1 MSKSITS
8 LNSLKSRHNYVVDV
22 ALTDLTK
29 LLAPSK
35 SLYVRNKGTLNFL
48 TRREINR
55 FRPPKLWSSLLT
67 RFCLSGSVNLGLR
80 AVAWLF
86 LYS

>member
-35 SLYVRNKGTLNFL
+35 SLYVRNKGH
-48 TRREINR
+48 
-55 FRPPKLWSSLLT
+55 
-67 RFCLSGSVNLGLR
+67 
-80 AVAWLF
+80 
-86 LYS
+86 